1 MSMVTE
7 APLKNAVPTD
17 QELIDFVVREARL
30 IDQQRFDEW
39 LDMYA
44 DDAFYWMPLEWN
56 QTDPR
61 LTCSLMYEDKLLLSI
76 RVERLKGARTF
87 SQKPKSRCHHVL
99 QTPQVDS
106 RDAAANSYVTWT
118 PIHYVETRLDEQALY
133 AAWVTH
139 HLSVENGKLQHQ
151 AQARR
156 PDQLRCCLRQHP
168 ALYVTENERGPP
180 HGDRERRQY
189 RHWRGDRPRPPGRG
203 L

>member
-1 MSMVTE
+1 MSLLAE
-7 APLKNAVPTD
+7 AHLRNAVPTD

-39 LDMYA
+39 LDLYA

-106 RDAAANSYVTWT
+106 RDVDANSYVTWT
-118 PIHYVETRLDEQALY
+118 PMHYLETRLDEQTLF
-133 AAWVTH
+133 AAWATH
-139 HLSVENGKLQHQ
+139 HLSVENGKLRIKLKRVDLINCD
-151 AQARR
+151 AAFGNI
-156 PDQLRCCLRQHP
+156 QLFM
-168 ALYVTENERGPP
+168 
-180 HGDRERRQY
+180 
-189 RHWRGDRPRPPGRG
+189 
-203 L
+203 

>member
-56 QTDPR
+56 QADPR

-106 RDAAANSYVTWT
+106 RDTVANRYVTWT
-118 PIHYVETRLDEQALY
+118 AMHYVETRLEEQTLY
-133 AAWVTH
+133 AAWATH
-139 HLSVENGKLQHQ
+139 HLSVENGRLKIKLKRVDLINCD
-151 AQARR
+151 AAFGNI
-156 PDQLRCCLRQHP
+156 QLFM
-168 ALYVTENERGPP
+168 
-180 HGDRERRQY
+180 
-189 RHWRGDRPRPPGRG
+189 
-203 L
+203 

>member
-99 QTPQVDS
+99 QTPQVDQ
-106 RDAAANSYVTWT
+106 RDDAAGTYTVWT
-118 PIHYVETRLDEQALY
+118 PMHYVETRLDQQDLY
-133 AAWVTH
+133 AAWATH
-139 HLSVENGKLQHQ
+139 TLAMVDGALKIKLKRVDIVNCD
-151 AQARR
+151 AAFGNI
-156 PDQLRCCLRQHP
+156 QLFM
-168 ALYVTENERGPP
+168 
-180 HGDRERRQY
+180 
-189 RHWRGDRPRPPGRG
+189 
-203 L
+203 

>member
-7 APLKNAVPTD
+7 APLKNAIPTD

-61 LTCSLMYEDKLLLSI
+61 LTCSLI

-106 RDAAANSYVTWT
+106 RDVAANSYVTWT

-139 HLSVENGKLQHQ
+139 HLSVEDGKLRIKLKRVDLINCD
-151 AQARR
+151 AAFGNI
-156 PDQLRCCLRQHP
+156 QLFM
-168 ALYVTENERGPP
+168 
-180 HGDRERRQY
+180 
-189 RHWRGDRPRPPGRG
+189 
-203 L
+203 

>member
-1 MSMVTE
+1 MSMLAE

-17 QELIDFVVREARL
+17 QELIDFVVSEARL

-106 RDAAANSYVTWT
+106 RDAAANRYVTWT
-118 PIHYVETRLDEQALY
+118 PMHYVETRLEEQTLY
-133 AAWVTH
+133 AAWATH
-139 HLSVENGKLQHQ
+139 HLSVEDGKLRIKLKRVDLINCD
-151 AQARR
+151 AAFGNI
-156 PDQLRCCLRQHP
+156 QLFM
-168 ALYVTENERGPP
+168 
-180 HGDRERRQY
+180 
-189 RHWRGDRPRPPGRG
+189 
-203 L
+203 

>member
-1 MSMVTE
+1 MVTE

-106 RDAAANSYVTWT
+106 RDAAANNYVTWT
-118 PIHYVETRLDEQALY
+118 AMHYVETRLEEQTLY
-133 AAWVTH
+133 AAWATH
-139 HLSVENGKLQHQ
+139 HLSVENGMLRIKLKRVDLINCD
-151 AQARR
+151 AAFGNI
-156 PDQLRCCLRQHP
+156 QLFM
-168 ALYVTENERGPP
+168 
-180 HGDRERRQY
+180 
-189 RHWRGDRPRPPGRG
+189 
-203 L
+203 

>member
-56 QTDPR
+56 QSDPR

-106 RDAAANSYVTWT
+106 RDIAANSYVTWT
-118 PIHYVETRLDEQALY
+118 AMHYVETRLEEQTLY
-133 AAWVTH
+133 AAWATH
-139 HLSVENGKLQHQ
+139 HLSVENGKLKIKLKRVDLINCD
-151 AQARR
+151 AAFGNI
-156 PDQLRCCLRQHP
+156 QLFM
-168 ALYVTENERGPP
+168 
-180 HGDRERRQY
+180 
-189 RHWRGDRPRPPGRG
+189 
-203 L
+203 